1 MSRPSSGDQ
10 PFPLAF
16 AELWVGEL
24 AIYFAINEPPQ
35 TFRSLGVTWVG
46 KRNQKQRCASP
57 RLAMFLL
64 FKLAVWVCES
74 RIFFKLFLFNIIIYA
89 CLLGATLQEHRH
101 PTSESPGHFCF
112 VCFVLLSISLLLY
125 GCFMT
130 GHNEMPAWTWPSSHG
145 NQSTTMV
152 AKPMVIRILTF
163 PSRWS
168 GGFKRPSPKVQS
180 LLLIFPCLQVIWG
193 DARLYIK

>member
-10 PFPLAF
+10 SSPLAF

-24 AIYFAINEPPQ
+24 AIYFAVHKTPQ
-35 TFRSLGVTWVG
+35 TLRYLGVTWVG

-57 RLAMFLL
+57 RLATFLL

-89 CLLGATLQEHRH
+89 CLLGAALQEHRH
-101 PTSESPGHFCF
+101 PTSESPGRFLFCF
-112 VCFVLLSISLLLY
+112 ILSISLLLH

-130 GHNEMPAWTWPSSHG
+130 GHIIRWQPGPG
-145 NQSTTMV
+145 PV
-152 AKPMVIRILTF
+152 AMATKA
-163 PSRWS
+163 
-168 GGFKRPSPKVQS
+168 
-180 LLLIFPCLQVIWG
+180 LQW
-193 DARLYIK
+193 